1 MALKIEW
8 IVSWFYIKNNIFGL
22 LKNKLTEVAI
32 LIFHLL
38 LGQTVWVESDNEF
51 DPRENLKLNDEVK
64 EKLEKID

>member
-8 IVSWFYIKNNIFGL
+8 SVSWFYTKNNIFGL
-22 LKNKLTEVAI
+22 LKKELTEVAI

-38 LGQTVWVESDNEF
+38 LGQTVWVDSDNEF

-64 EKLEKID
+64 EKLEK